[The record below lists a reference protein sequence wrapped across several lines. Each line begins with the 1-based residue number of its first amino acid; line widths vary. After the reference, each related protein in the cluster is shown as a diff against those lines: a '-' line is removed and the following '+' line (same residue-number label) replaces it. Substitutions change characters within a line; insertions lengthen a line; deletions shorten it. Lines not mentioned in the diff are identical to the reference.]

1 MRSSSFIGCTLVA
14 LAATLG
20 GCKAPAD
27 LASLPVYD
35 EGFQRTYFEAQNHLA
50 KDDLD
55 LAYTSFL
62 ACLDMQPEERA
73 LHFDLAK
80 IDLQREQYESAV
92 NHLNPVLEAD
102 ADHRWAHEYRAEA
115 LLALGETEAA
125 LEDLVWV
132 VQARPGDLDWI
143 YDWSMQL
150 ADAGEPAAALALCD
164 AYEAETPGDPDVRL
178 QRFYFLELLR

>member
-1 MRSSSFIGCTLVA
+1 MA

-27 LASLPVYD
+27 LAGLPVYD

-50 KDDLD
+50 KGDLD

-62 ACLDMQPEERA
+62 ACWDMQPEELA
-73 LHFDLAK
+73 LRFDLAK

-92 NHLNPVLEAD
+92 NHLNPVLDAD

-115 LLALGETEAA
+115 LLALGDTEAA
-125 LEDLVWV
+125 LKDLS
-132 VQARPGDLDWI
+132 LI
-143 YDWSMQL
+143 HI
-150 ADAGEPAAALALCD
+150 
-164 AYEAETPGDPDVRL
+164 
-178 QRFYFLELLR
+178 